1 MEKYIEWFKSLDTL
15 EKLNQL
21 NKLTKELISQRKQ
34 IEKDLN
40 TTNVT
45 FASKSFSN
53 GRRNASAN
61 SKRANMNTIY
71 RFYDENKEL
80 LKIYSKML

>member
-1 MEKYIEWFKSLDTL
+1 MQKYLDWFKTLDTL
-15 EKLNQL
+15 DKLKEI
-21 NKLTKELISQRKQ
+21 NKLTKEMINQRNK
-34 IEKDLN
+34 IEKDLQS
-40 TTNVT
+40 TNIT

-71 RFYDENKEL
+71 RLYDENKEL
-80 LKIYSKML
+80 LRLYSKLI

>member
-1 MEKYIEWFKSLDTL
+1 MQKYLDWFKTLDTL
-15 EKLNQL
+15 DKLKEV
-21 NKLTKELISQRKQ
+21 NKLTKEMISQRNK
-34 IEKDLN
+34 IEKDLHS
-40 TTNVT
+40 TNVS

-71 RFYDENKEL
+71 RLYDENKEL
-80 LKIYSKML
+80 LRLYSKLI

>member
-1 MEKYIEWFKSLDTL
+1 MEKYIEWFKELDTL

-21 NKLTKELISQRKQ
+21 NKLTKEMVTQRKR

-71 RFYDENKEL
+71 RLYDENKEL

>member
-15 EKLNQL
+15 EKLNQI
-21 NKLTKELISQRKQ
+21 NKLTKEMVSQRKK
-34 IEKDLN
+34 IEKDLQS
-40 TTNVT
+40 TNIT

-53 GRRNASAN
+53 GRRNASSN

-71 RFYDENKEL
+71 RLYDENKEL

>member
-1 MEKYIEWFKSLDTL
+1 MEKYIEWFKELDTL

-21 NKLTKELISQRKQ
+21 NKLTKEMVSQRKK

-40 TTNVT
+40 TTNIT

-53 GRRNASAN
+53 CRRNASAN

-71 RFYDENKEL
+71 RMYDENKEL
-80 LKIYSKML
+80 LKELTKLI

>member
-1 MEKYIEWFKSLDTL
+1 MEKYIEWFKELDTL

-21 NKLTKELISQRKQ
+21 NKVTKEMVSQRKK
-34 IEKDLN
+34 IENDLQS
-40 TTNVT
+40 TNVT

-71 RFYDENKEL
+71 RLYDENKEL